1 MTCTTTTLR
10 LLVRLLI
17 QNKKNS
23 FLNKSSNAI
32 IMKIGKYFYLCLSTN
47 SEYPSFLYG
56 SNFFFIILFLN
67 FHSIIIIL
75 GEFKKTY
82 KNLVSKLETT
92 HSPNVIGRLVR
103 KMLID
108 GKN

>member
-32 IMKIGKYFYLCLSTN
+32 IMKIGKYLHLCLFTN
-47 SEYPSFLYG
+47 SEYPSFLFG
-56 SNFFFIILFLN
+56 SNLLFYFYHFILKLPLYNNNTWRIQ
-67 FHSIIIIL
+67 
-75 GEFKKTY
+75 E
-82 KNLVSKLETT
+82 NL
-92 HSPNVIGRLVR
+92 
-103 KMLID
+103 
-108 GKN
+108 